1 MTLSRFLRDYLYIPL
16 GGSQNGKTRRYTNLM
31 ITMLLGGLWHGAGW
45 TFVIWGGLHG
55 LYLIINHAWR
65 NLKQRLKWS
74 DGGKLARFGAGL
86 LTFLAVVVGWVFFRA
101 DNFTVAT
108 ELLSGM
114 AGSNG
119 CSFSPRSEFST
130 IGEILKG
137 MGAQFIGTLTISNLS
152 SSKIIK
158 LLIVGLLIVFTMPN
172 VQEIMVNYSSALNS
186 EKRFNRPVWFTW
198 QPSLGYVIVLVVLS
212 YFVLIN
218 LHKQS
223 TFLYFQ
229 F

>member
-1 MTLSRFLRDYLYIPL
+1 
-16 GGSQNGKTRRYTNLM
+16 
-31 ITMLLGGLWHGAGW
+31 MLLGGLWHGAGW

-55 LYLIINHAWR
+55 IYLIINHGWR
-65 NLKQRLKWS
+65 NFKQRMGWR
-74 DGGKLARFGAGL
+74 DGGKLSRFGAGL

-119 CSFSPRSEFST
+119 CSFSKYTEFST
-130 IGEILKG
+130 AGAILKG
-137 MGAQFIGTLTISNLS
+137 WGAQFIGTLTISNLP

-172 VQEIMVNYSSALNS
+172 VQQIMVKYSSALYL
-186 EKRFNRPVWFTW
+186 EKPINKSAWYNW
-198 QPSLGYVIVLVVLS
+198 QSSLVDAALIFILG

>member
-1 MTLSRFLRDYLYIPL
+1 VYL
-16 GGSQNGKTRRYTNLM
+16 
-31 ITMLLGGLWHGAGW
+31 
-45 TFVIWGGLHG
+45 V
-55 LYLIINHAWR
+55 INHAWR
-65 NLKQRLKWS
+65 NLKQRMGWR

-101 DNFTVAT
+101 DSFTVAM

-119 CSFSPRSEFST
+119 CSFSKYTEFSAF
-130 IGEILKG
+130 GAVLKSL
-137 MGAQFIGTLTISNLS
+137 GAQFIGTMTISNLP

-158 LLIVGLLIVFTMPN
+158 LLIVGLLIVFKMPN
-172 VQEIMVNYSSALNS
+172 VQQIMANHPSALNS
-186 EKRFNRPVWFTW
+186 DRLLNKPTRFTW
-198 QPSLGYVIVLVVLS
+198 QPSGLDAFIIVVLG